1 MSHTNVANR
10 IVEMNNENAQNAVNT
25 LLGNKK
31 MIIIISAVYYTQD
44 TFSVLISVSRLSKT
58 YHETDYFNFNLF

>member
-1 MSHTNVANR
+1 
-10 IVEMNNENAQNAVNT
+10 MNNENAQNAVNT